1 MIKMYKEYE
10 DQELIYLI
18 AESSEEASN
27 ILYKKYKNLINLKV
41 KKYLT
46 QAKKVGLDYNDL
58 FQEGMLGLSDA
69 INSYKDMKNTKFS
82 SFANLCI
89 DRQLYTALAKAGRK
103 KHSLLNESFS
113 LDFVSEE
120 DDKPLMNFLFNKTD
134 DPSIKFDNKE
144 SKKQLMMFLKNNL
157 TNLEKE
163 VLVLRIKGYEY
174 KEISKILNKSYKSID
189 SALQRIRNKI
199 KTYL

>member
-1 MIKMYKEYE
+1 MYKEYE

-18 AESSEEASN
+18 AESSEEASD

-41 KKYLT
+41 KKYLA
-46 QAKKVGLDYNDL
+46 QAKKVGLEYNDL
-58 FQEGMLGLSDA
+58 FQEGMLGLNEA
-69 INSYKDMKNTKFS
+69 INDYKDMKNTKFS

-103 KHSLLNESFS
+103 KHSLLNDSFS
-113 LDFVSEE
+113 LDFTNED
-120 DDKPLMNFLFNKTD
+120 DDKPLMNFLFDKTN
-134 DPSIKFDNKE
+134 DPSIKFDDKE
-144 SKKQLMMFLKNNL
+144 SQKYLIKFLKDNL
-157 TNLEKE
+157 TPLEKS
-163 VLVLRIKGYEY
+163 VLSLRIKGYEY
-174 KEISKILNKSYKSID
+174 KEIAQILNKSYKSID

>member
-1 MIKMYKEYE
+1 MYKEYE